1 MENQRVTAI
10 RVDQSIF
17 GAATQ
22 AGYASAGQA
31 LPEVDRQRTPQIGPP
46 NLHGRD
52 ALALQYVA
60 KAADGGFHFG
70 KLWHLGDMAKG
81 AQAR

>member
-1 MENQRVTAI
+1 MEDQRVAA
-10 RVDQSIF
+10 VGLDQSIF

-31 LPEVDRQRTPQIGPP
+31 LPEVDRQRPPQIGSP

-60 KAADGGFHFG
+60 KAANGGFHFG
-70 KLWHLGDMAKG
+70 KLWHPGDMAKG